1 MKWYWIALII
11 LAAAVVG
18 FVIYKATKKPV
29 NGKTSLQPSDPGVTV
44 STAQSA
50 ANNALAPA
58 IASTPTAVATA

>member
-11 LAAAVVG
+11 LAAVVVG

-29 NGKTSLQPSDPGVTV
+29 NGKSSSQSSSPAVTV
-44 STAQSA
+44 STAQQS

-58 IASTPTAVATA
+58 VVSTPTAVATA